1 MKAKTLRIWSA
12 ATIVALLSSTAYADQ
27 VTLDVAAWKGNES
40 EPAGL
45 KELIAKFE
53 AENPDIRVELSYISR
68 TDTDIVIPPRLQGGN
83 PPDVLMVDM
92 PLVKLWGDAGL
103 LADQGIDAEWYG
115 RVTPDLQAAITRD
128 GKAFVMPLEVIG
140 MGLYSNMAL
149 LKKVGI
155 DKAPVTIDEL
165 KAACGALDAAGIKPL
180 LMSGGF
186 PSTLTVI
193 ANGLEAATTPVADLG
208 DGTAKFV
215 DDAGFSAS
223 LDMIRDLAAA
233 KCFDSKEMAG
243 VDPWSTALSE
253 FKAGNFAMLPQGAWN
268 IGSFRES
275 KDLDFTFGPV
285 PSQSGVGVAA
295 DLFGI
300 GWALSAAGKH
310 QDEATKFIDFF
321 AKTENLQVLLDAESS
336 YSPFTDGASGLPAE
350 AANYD
355 AARANGGTRNYP
367 FALLQW
373 PTALD
378 VEMGNSLSGFLLDLD
393 QDNSAIL
400 ERWDNTVEDNL

>member
-1 MKAKTLRIWSA
+1 MSA
-12 ATIVALLSSTAYADQ
+12 GLFFQEGFAPGDEQFRFGSRPGLEGGQCFFEHGIRERDAGE
-27 VTLDVAAWKGNES
+27 VAAFRLVVGQS
-40 EPAGL
+40 EISHGL
-45 KELIAKFE
+45 FLGGAQFRERGEPHGTRASGA
-53 AENPDIRVELSYISR
+53 AEPSGPGGASAFGWARDI
-68 TDTDIVIPPRLQGGN
+68 
-83 PPDVLMVDM
+83 
-92 PLVKLWGDAGL
+92 
-103 LADQGIDAEWYG
+103 
-115 RVTPDLQAAITRD
+115 
-128 GKAFVMPLEVIG
+128 
-140 MGLYSNMAL
+140 
-149 LKKVGI
+149 
-155 DKAPVTIDEL
+155 
-165 KAACGALDAAGIKPL
+165 DAAGIKPL

-233 KCFDSKEMAG
+233 KCFDPKEMAG

-285 PSQSGVGVAA
+285 PSQSSVGVAA

-310 QDEATKFIDFF
+310 QDEATKFIEFF